1 MRQIWLGA
9 VTIMLMSCVP
19 QAAALMKNPLQ
30 EAGSG
35 KKKARTDKRAG

>member
-1 MRQIWLGA
+1 MEPIRFPNELGLA
-9 VTIMLMSCVP
+9 RFCVIRHCCP
-19 QAAALMKNPLQ
+19 MKSPLQ